1 MLRKY
6 SKIICCIM
14 IFLMTFTGIC
24 MDTRQAGLFIEQSAL
39 EDHSNSV
46 IISYHSAITSE
57 TVCTQKMLGISR
69 SSFIRH
75 VIEHKT
81 PQSKIRGNRIHLVN
95 NFFKIRLFSLHMAKQ
110 IVCVSKACSEAVI
123 LNYIHDQDG
132 AK

>member
-1 MLRKY
+1 MLRRY
-6 SKIICCIM
+6 SKTICCIM
-14 IFLMTFTGIC
+14 AFLMAFTGIC
-24 MDTRQAGLFIEQSAL
+24 MDAKQAGLFIEQSAL
-39 EDHSNSV
+39 GNHSNS
-46 IISYHSAITSE
+46 ITAAYNSSVASE

-81 PQSKIRGNRIHLVN
+81 LRSKVRGNRIHLLN
-95 NFFKIRLFSLHMAKQ
+95 NFFYIKLFSLYMVKQ
-110 IVCVSKACSEAVI
+110 TAIVSKACSEAII